1 MTAAPPLHLLPTDDD
16 ENPNRP
22 HDLVLPRTNT
32 LLMGPV
38 NTGKTWS
45 VRTLLTEYPDI
56 HGKLRP
62 GAGRTVL
69 AASLEPGFLDTN
81 GDCTC
86 DMGMHYHYIPP
97 LDADWD
103 TLMSLAQQVN
113 RATDVTK
120 IIDPNKRDYS
130 QFLDTYS
137 MLAKFV
143 CDRCGHDFGPIDKL
157 DESHAVV
164 MDGLTGLSRN
174 AMNYTAGLKPHKSW
188 PEYDA
193 AGQQVENLLRK
204 CVSIRASFILI
215 AHIDR
220 ETDTTEGRTKLMMH
234 TIGNKLAP
242 LLTKDLFSE
251 IIFTRRDD
259 RQNFLW
265 STVEPNMDLKA
276 RKLPFSDQIK
286 PDFTAILGGAE

>member
-1 MTAAPPLHLLPTDDD
+1 MTATPVLHPA
-16 ENPNRP
+16 
-22 HDLVLPRTNT
+22 VLNKRGVVTLTRTNT
-32 LLMGPV
+32 LLMGPI

-45 VRTLLTEYPDI
+45 LRTLLREYPDAR
-56 HGKLRP
+56 GNMRP
-62 GAGRTVL
+62 GADRTVL
-69 AASLEPGFLDTN
+69 AVSLEPGFLDTN

-86 DMGMHYHYIPP
+86 EMGMHYAYVPP
-97 LDADWD
+97 LDIEWD
-103 TLMSLAQQVN
+103 TLAALAQQVN

-120 IIDPNKRDYS
+120 IIDPNKRDYA
-130 QFLDTYS
+130 QMFDTYS
-137 MLAKFV
+137 ILSKFV
-143 CDRCGHDFGPIDKL
+143 CNRCGEDFGAVDKL
-157 DESHAVV
+157 DESFAVT

-174 AMNYTAGLKPHKSW
+174 AMNLTTGLKPHKSW

-193 AGQQVENLLRK
+193 AGQCVEQLLRK
-204 CVSIRASFILI
+204 CVSICASFILI

-220 ETDTTEGRTKLMMH
+220 ETDITEGRTKLMMH

-242 LLTKDLFSE
+242 RLTKDLFSE

-265 STVEPNMDLKA
+265 STIEPNMDLKA

-286 PDFTAILGGAE
+286 PDFTAILGDSP